1 MSNIKK
7 FLKTSAKNVDPR
19 KISGNYFARFRMSKV
34 WKQGMHEVQ
43 RFGLICALETAANNQ
58 GRNFGITAGS
68 LSLFCPTKRVWPK

>member
-1 MSNIKK
+1 
-7 FLKTSAKNVDPR
+7 
-19 KISGNYFARFRMSKV
+19 MSKV